1 LGRGAFG
8 KVNLCLHIAL
18 GRLVAIKTFNKS
30 KLKSENSRKKIFH
43 ESNILKNLR
52 HDNIVK

>member
-8 KVNLCLHIAL
+8 KVNLGLHIIT

-30 KLKSENSRKKIFH
+30 KMKSENSRKKIFQ
-43 ESNILKNLR
+43 ESSILKNLR
-52 HDNIVK
+52 NNSITK